1 MVRMSPGKILPID
14 YKLKSYIIKEV
25 LGKGGFGI
33 TYLAHDE
40 NFNQNV
46 AIKEFFLNGYSTR
59 NDDYSLRTEGE
70 QADEMVKWGLDR
82 FVTEANTIRLFKHP
96 NIVKIHSIIREN
108 NTAYIVMQ
116 YEQGKAL
123 SELLK
128 ENKNFSEEELS
139 DIVLPLLDGL
149 ETMHNQGFIHRDI
162 KPGNIFIR
170 DDNSPVLIDFGSAR
184 FTLEDDK
191 TLTQLVTPG
200 YAPYEQYH
208 GKSDTQ
214 GPWTDIYSLGATL
227 YQVITGEKLLDSN
240 FRANSSSDEA
250 FNELWDELEKYN
262 NKYSIFFLRAIE
274 HALRNDIKDRPQTT
288 AEWKK
293 ILTDPN
299 VSTQTQWRMA
309 TIKKS
314 GPVSNSHPD
323 IKLWTRPG
331 FYIPVTLVII
341 LTGISLFVLL

>member
-1 MVRMSPGKILPID
+1 MYPNIELPID
-14 YKLKSYIIKEV
+14 YKLKSYTIQKV

-40 NFNQNV
+40 NLDQHF
-46 AIKEFFLNGYSTR
+46 AIKEFFLNGYSKR
-59 NDDYSLRTEGE
+59 NEDYSLRAEGA
-70 QADEMVKWGLDR
+70 QADEMVKWGMDR
-82 FVTEANTIRLFKHP
+82 FVDEANNLRLFKHP
-96 NIVKIHSIIREN
+96 NIVKVHSIFREN

-123 SELLK
+123 NELLK
-128 ENKNFSEEELS
+128 ENKKFSEEELT
-139 DIVLPLLDGL
+139 DIILPILDGL
-149 ETMHNQGFIHRDI
+149 EVMHNQGFIHRDI

-170 DDNSPVLIDFGSAR
+170 EDNSPVLIDFGSAR
-184 FTLEDDK
+184 FALEDDK

-208 GKSDTQ
+208 GKSDVQ

-227 YQVITGEKLLDSN
+227 YQIVTGEKLLDSN
-240 FRANSSSDEA
+240 FRANSTSDEA
-250 FNELWDELEKYN
+250 FNEMWNDLEKHN
-262 NKYSIFFLRAIE
+262 NEYSIFFLRAIE
-274 HALRNDIKDRPQTT
+274 HALRNDIKDRPQTV
-288 AEWKK
+288 AEWKE

-309 TIKKS
+309 ARNK
-314 GPVSNSHPD
+314 PNPLNNSHPNL
-323 IKLWTRPG
+323 ILWKRPV
-331 FYIPVTLVII
+331 FYIPITLAII

>member
-1 MVRMSPGKILPID
+1 MSPNEPLPTG
-14 YKLKSYIIKEV
+14 YKLNWYTIKEV
-25 LGKGGFGI
+25 LGEGGFGI
-33 TYLAHDE
+33 TYLAHD
-40 NFNQNV
+40 NNLDQIV
-46 AIKEFFLNGYSTR
+46 AIKEFFLKGHSAR
-59 NDDYSLRTEGE
+59 NDDYSLREKSDQT
-70 QADEMVKWGLDR
+70 DKMVKWGLNR

-116 YEQGKAL
+116 YEQGKSL

-128 ENKNFSEEELS
+128 EHKRFSEEELI
-139 DIVLPLLDGL
+139 DIILPLLDGL
-149 ETMHNQGFIHRDI
+149 EVMHNQGFIHRDI

-170 DDNSPVLIDFGSAR
+170 DNNSPVLIDFGSAR

-191 TLTQLVTPG
+191 TLTNLVTPG
-200 YAPYEQYH
+200 YVPFEQYH

-227 YQVITGEKLLDSN
+227 YQVITGEQLLDSN
-240 FRANSSSDEA
+240 FRVTSSSDEA
-250 FNELWDELEKYN
+250 FNEMWDDLEKHA

-274 HALRNDIKDRPQTT
+274 HALRNDFKERPQTVT
-288 AEWKK
+288 EWRE

-309 TIKKS
+309 ARKKYD
-314 GPVSNSHPD
+314 PF
-323 IKLWTRPG
+323 TRSRRNIFFWKRPI
-331 FYIPVTLVII
+331 FHISITLAII
-341 LTGISLFVLL
+341 LTGVSLLVLL